1 MAGTYRLNLGF
12 SNLAVSLILSLGLVG
27 CNSDSRE
34 NGLNPEVEGPKLVVT
49 STILTDLVE
58 RVAGDEAEVQGLLD
72 PGDDPHI
79 YEPTPQDT
87 VALEQAD
94 VVFYNGYNL
103 EPELIRTI
111 EGTSVT
117 AITVPLAE
125 SITPLSFQY
134 DGQTEPDPH
143 VWGDVANAIALTEGI
158 RDALIDLDPEAE
170 ATYRANAEQLMAELA
185 QLDDWIEAQ
194 TATIPPEQR
203 LLVTTHDAF
212 QYYTTAYGLE
222 MLGTLV
228 GISTEEQPSAQTVQQ
243 LVEAIR
249 SAGVPAI
256 FAETTINPQ
265 LIRTVAEEADVTL
278 APTEL
283 YSDSLGAPG
292 SGGETYVDMMVS
304 NTESIVES
312 LGGRIQPF

>member
-12 SNLAVSLILSLGLVG
+12 SNLAVGLILSLGLVG
-27 CNSDSRE
+27 CNSDSRK
-34 NGLNPEVEGPKLVVT
+34 NGLNPEAEGPMLVVT

-103 EPELIRTI
+103 EPELIRII

-158 RDALIDLDPEAE
+158 RDALIDLNPEAE

-185 QLDDWIEAQ
+185 QLDDWIGAQ